1 MMYGVNRWWGI
12 ALVALAF
19 AIAPRFIP
27 SYGAFELTYVAAYA
41 IGILGLI
48 VLTGASGQIS
58 LGHGAFF
65 AIGGYAAALLAT
77 KLGLPYWL
85 AIPVAALLSGAF
97 GAGLGLVALRLE
109 GIYLALATFALA
121 VATPSTLKHFKALTG
136 GSQGIVLSPLGVPGP
151 LHGVLTP
158 DQWLYYVA
166 WTLAAV
172 LFGATSFALRGRL
185 GRALYAIRDNPIAAV
200 SFGVNPHYYK
210 TLAFAWSAAYAGI
223 AGALVAIATS
233 FASPDTYGVALSLA
247 LVTGAVLGGLDTLW
261 GALIGGFIV
270 EFLPLFAQNINPAA
284 PSVIY
289 GVALVLVMI
298 FLPGGIGRAIY
309 VVVTH
314 LRNRGGKH
322 YASSQ

>member
-1 MMYGVNRWWGI
+1 MRLGGSNRWWGV
-12 ALVALAF
+12 ALVGLALAL
-19 AIAPRFIP
+19 APRFIP
-27 SYGAFELTYVAAYA
+27 SYNAFELTYVAAYA

-65 AIGGYAAALLAT
+65 AIGGYAAALMAV

-85 AIPVAALLSGAF
+85 SIPLAALSSAAV
-97 GAGLGLVALRLE
+97 GAGLGLIALRLE

-136 GSQGIVLSPLGVPGP
+136 GSQGVALPPLGVPGM
-151 LHGVLTP
+151 LHAIVTP
-158 DQWLYYVA
+158 EQWLYYVT
-166 WTLAAV
+166 WTLAGL
-172 LFGATSFALRGRL
+172 LFGVTSLALRGRI
-185 GRALYAIRDNPIAAV
+185 GRALYAIRDNPIAAA
-200 SFGVNPHYYK
+200 SFGVNPHSYK

-223 AGALVAIATS
+223 AGALVAIATA

-270 EFLPLFAQNINPAA
+270 EFLPLYAQKLNPAA

-289 GVALVLVMI
+289 GVALVLVTI
-298 FLPGGIGRAIY
+298 FLPGGIGRTFH
-309 VVVTH
+309 VVATF
-314 LRNRGGKH
+314 LRHRGGKE
-322 YASSQ
+322 YARS